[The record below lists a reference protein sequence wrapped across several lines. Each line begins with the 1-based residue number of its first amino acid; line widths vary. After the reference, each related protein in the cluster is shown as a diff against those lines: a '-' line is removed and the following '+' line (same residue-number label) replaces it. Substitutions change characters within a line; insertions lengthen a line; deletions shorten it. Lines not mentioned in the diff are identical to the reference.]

1 MICSKFLPFE
11 VVVYLYRSTIQ
22 PCMEC
27 FCHVWIGVPSCYLNV
42 LEMLQKWLWSYI
54 VLYRT
59 VGPTLAASCMEC
71 CCHVWIG
78 APSCYLNILEML
90 QKWVWSYI
98 VLYRTV
104 GPTLAASVEPLVHL
118 QNVANP
124 GVEISVEAGQK

>member
-11 VVVYLYRSTIQ
+11 VVAYLYSSTIQ
-22 PCMEC
+22 P
-27 FCHVWIGVPSCYLNV
+27 
-42 LEMLQKWLWSYI
+42 
-54 VLYRT
+54 
-59 VGPTLAASCMEC
+59 CMEC

-90 QKWVWSYI
+90 QKWLWSYI

-124 GVEISVEAGQK
+124 GVEIRS